1 MQGLSHSPLKL
12 DYLSGLL
19 CGYFKTLR
27 FRLTTHPNSS
37 AVLDSFERSELQTL
51 AVHAPLSGFLR
62 RTVNAASLRKVSSFF
77 DNKLSTIAALAPR
90 FRTMSFYLKD
100 ASWEEIRFRQSRRIT
115 GQFICH
121 RLHPSPRYLLALAVG
136 RVSTSSVS
144 DCRDTGS
151 SVSNRGPVASRI
163 GSRQPSQETG
173 SLQEPHASNH
183 DD

>member
-1 MQGLSHSPLKL
+1 M
-12 DYLSGLL
+12 
-19 CGYFKTLR
+19 LR
-27 FRLTTHPNSS
+27 FRLSTHPNSS
-37 AVLDSFERSELQTL
+37 TVLDSFERSELQTL
-51 AVHAPLSGFLR
+51 AVYAPQISGFLQ
-62 RTVNAASLRKVSSFF
+62 RTVNAAALRKVSSFL
-77 DNKLSTIAALAPR
+77 DNKLPTIAALAPR
-90 FRTMSFYLKD
+90 FRTISFYLKD
-100 ASWEEIRFRQSRRIT
+100 ASWEEIRFRHSQRIT

-121 RLHPSPRYLLALAVG
+121 RLHPSPRHLLALAVG